1 MIFWISIKI
10 YILYISNI
18 SWKSGKI
25 VHSFQCLHFS
35 RASKFHSSFTCETT
49 GPVEPF
55 SKLIRT
61 KCDFTRN
68 KGHKKCITIIIFFLK
83 DYNKMDIFGQ
93 IFAGPDES
101 QPPLYVPLGLL
112 PARKYTF
119 STLILVQSARGSFNN
134 YVDQILPNFDPLPP
148 KNGR

>member
-49 GPVEPF
+49 GPVEPLQNWLGQ
-55 SKLIRT
+55 SVILQEIKAT
-61 KCDFTRN
+61 KN
-68 KGHKKCITIIIFFLK
+68 AL
-83 DYNKMDIFGQ
+83 Q
-93 IFAGPDES
+93 
-101 QPPLYVPLGLL
+101 
-112 PARKYTF
+112 
-119 STLILVQSARGSFNN
+119 
-134 YVDQILPNFDPLPP
+134 
-148 KNGR
+148 